1 MQRDAVGFRS
11 GDVAARPLNLLFRV
25 VDGGGG
31 FIDLGDKLGDLER
44 GENLP
49 GMHPVTDIYVD
60 LLNVAGDLPM
70 DLDVLVGKE
79 LACDRQLV

>member
-11 GDVAARPLNLLFRV
+11 GDVAVRPLNLLFRV

-31 FIDLGDKLGDLER
+31 FIDLGDGLVEER

-49 GMHPVTDIYVD
+49 GMHPVAEISTLIF
-60 LLNVAGDLPM
+60 LM
-70 DLDVLVGKE
+70 
-79 LACDRQLV
+79 